1 MRVVQTGS
9 PTGLVGLIGVLPAT
23 LLLVGLL
30 GGLTATVGLTGTG
43 WAVGLACGVV
53 LAALLGTALSREGAA
68 PLSPADRITLTRAVG
83 ACGVA
88 ALTADAF
95 VGSPAVGALVGL
107 AGVGLVLDAVDGQV
121 ARRTGTVSARGA
133 RFDMEVDAF
142 LILVLSVY
150 VARGSGT
157 WVLLIGL
164 ARYAILLAGW
174 LVPWL
179 RGSLPARRWRKVVAA
194 VQGVVLVVVAA
205 DVLPPRVEVALL
217 AGALGLL
224 AASFGSQVWLLRAHR
239 PPAPAAVPGPART
252 ALGWALHGAAVV
264 LLWAALVAPD
274 RWGGVQPGAFLR
286 IPLEGLVVVA
296 VVLLLPRPV
305 RRPAAATAGVALAV
319 LTLVRLLDM
328 GFVAALGRP
337 FDPVA
342 DWRYSGS
349 AVSLLADSV
358 GRRGATLAVLAA
370 VLLTAAVLVVVPL
383 AAVRVT
389 GLADRH
395 RRASYRSL
403 VVLGL
408 AWMLGAVS
416 GLQLFPG
423 APVASVDAAVLAR
436 DHVSQVR
443 ATLRDQARFA
453 KALETDPLAAT
464 PDSGLL
470 AGLRGKDVL
479 VVFVES
485 YGRVA
490 VEGSSFSPG
499 VDAVLDSGTRQL
511 RGSGYSARSAFL
523 TSSTFGGLSWLAH
536 STVQSG
542 LWINSQQRYDD
553 LVASDRSTLAGAFR
567 RAGWRTVADVP
578 SNRRDW
584 PQGRSFFGFDR
595 VYGAGDVG
603 YAGPSFSYATMP
615 DQYVLSAFRR
625 LELAPRDRAPVMA
638 EIDLVSSHTPWAP
651 LPTAVPW
658 ADVGDGSVFDGMPAR
673 GDSAHAV
680 WRHPADV
687 RAAYGRSVEYSLS
700 TLVSF
705 VRTSPD
711 PNLVLVVLGDHQPAT
726 IVSGEGASHDVPV
739 SVIAHDPAVLR
750 RISGWGWHPGL
761 NPGPDAPVWRMD
773 AFRDRFLSAFAGA
786 SVAPAPVLAPRGAP

>member
-1 MRVVQTGS
+1 MQGVV
-9 PTGLVGLIGVLPAT
+9 LLAVAAAGVLPAR
-23 LLLVGLL
+23 V
-30 GGLTATVGLTGTG
+30 
-43 WAVGLACGVV
+43 
-53 LAALLGTALSREGAA
+53 
-68 PLSPADRITLTRAVG
+68 
-83 ACGVA
+83 
-88 ALTADAF
+88 
-95 VGSPAVGALVGL
+95 
-107 AGVGLVLDAVDGQV
+107 
-121 ARRTGTVSARGA
+121 
-133 RFDMEVDAF
+133 
-142 LILVLSVY
+142 
-150 VARGSGT
+150 
-157 WVLLIGL
+157 
-164 ARYAILLAGW
+164 
-174 LVPWL
+174 
-179 RGSLPARRWRKVVAA
+179 
-194 VQGVVLVVVAA
+194 A
-205 DVLPPRVEVALL
+205 DVLL

-224 AASFGSQVWLLRAHR
+224 AASFGSQVWLLRRQRATAT
-239 PPAPAAVPGPART
+239 APVPTPGRART
-252 ALGWALHGAAVV
+252 AVGWALHGAAVV
-264 LLWAALVAPD
+264 LLWSALVAPD
-274 RWGGVQPGAFLR
+274 RWGGVRPGAFAR

-296 VVLLLPRPV
+296 LVLLLPRRV

-337 FDPVA
+337 FDPVV

-370 VLLTAAVLVVVPL
+370 GLLTVAVLVAVPL

-395 RRASYRSL
+395 RPASYRSL

-436 DHVSQVR
+436 DHVAQVR

-453 KALETDPLAAT
+453 RALETDPLATT

-479 VVFVES
+479 VTFVES
-485 YGRVA
+485 DGRVA
-490 VEGSSFSPG
+490 VEGSTFSPG

-511 RGSGYSARSAFL
+511 HRAGWSARSAFL
-523 TSSTFGGLSWLAH
+523 TSPTFGGLSWLAH

-542 LWINSQQRYDD
+542 LWIDNQQRYDD
-553 LVASDRSTLAGAFR
+553 LVASDRSTLAGAFG

-625 LELAPRDRAPVMA
+625 LELAPRHRAPVMA

-658 ADVGDGSVFDGMPAR
+658 ASVGDGSVFDGMPER
-673 GDSAHAV
+673 GDSPDAV

-687 RAAYGRSVEYSLS
+687 RAAYGRSVEYTLA

-705 VRTSPD
+705 VRHSRD
-711 PNLVLVVLGDHQPAT
+711 RNLVLVVLGDHQPAT

-739 SVIAHDPAVLR
+739 TVIAHDPAVLR

-761 NPGPDAPVWRMD
+761 NPGADAPVWRMD
-773 AFRDRFLSAFAGA
+773 AFRDRFLSAFAGP
-786 SVAPAPVLAPRGAP
+786 SVAPAPVLALRGAP

>member
-1 MRVVQTGS
+1 MR
-9 PTGLVGLIGVLPAT
+9 LVHIW
-23 LLLVGLL
+23 VGLL
-30 GGLTATVGLTGTG
+30 LGALLAGLAAIVGLTATGWVVGLT
-43 WAVGLACGVV
+43 CGAL
-53 LAALLGTALSREGAA
+53 LAALLGAA
-68 PLSPADRITLTRAVG
+68 VARDATPLGPADRITLTRAVG

-88 ALTADAF
+88 ALTGDAL

-107 AGVGLVLDAVDGQV
+107 AGIGLVLDAVDGPV
-121 ARRTGTVSARGA
+121 ARHTGTVSARGA

-150 VARGSGT
+150 VARGSGA

-164 ARYAILLAGW
+164 ARYLILLAGW

-194 VQGVVLVVVAA
+194 
-205 DVLPPRVEVALL
+205 
-217 AGALGLL
+217 LGLL
-224 AASFGSQVWLLRAHR
+224 AASFGSQVWLLRQQRTA
-239 PPAPAAVPGPART
+239 APAAGPRPART
-252 ALGWALHGAAVV
+252 AVGWALHGAALL

-274 RWGGVQPGAFLR
+274 RWGGLQPGAFAR

-296 VVLLLPRPV
+296 VVLLLPQRV
-305 RRPAAATAGVALAV
+305 RRPAAAAAGVALAV
-319 LTLVRLLDM
+319 LTLVRLLDI

-337 FDPVA
+337 FDPVV
-342 DWRYSGS
+342 DWRYAGS

-370 VLLTAAVLVVVPL
+370 ALLTVAVLVVVPL

-395 RRASYRSL
+395 RPASYRSL

-416 GLQLFPG
+416 GLQLYPG

-436 DHVSQVR
+436 DHVAQVR

-453 KALETDPLAAT
+453 RALETDQLATT
-464 PDSGLL
+464 PDAGLL

-479 VVFVES
+479 VAFVES

-490 VEGSSFSPG
+490 VQDSSFSPG

-511 RGSGYSARSAFL
+511 HRAGYSARSAFL
-523 TSSTFGGLSWLAH
+523 TSPTFGGLSWLAH
-536 STVQSG
+536 STLQSG
-542 LWINSQQRYDD
+542 LWIDGQQRYDD
-553 LVASDRSTLAGAFR
+553 LVASQRSTLADAFR

-584 PQGRSFFGFDR
+584 SEGRSFFGFDR
-595 VYGAGDVG
+595 VYGASDVG
-603 YAGPSFSYATMP
+603 YAGPPFSYATMP

-625 LELAPRDRAPVMA
+625 LELAPRHRAPVMA

-658 ADVGDGSVFDGMPAR
+658 SAVGDGSVFDGMPER
-673 GDSAHAV
+673 GDSPDAV

-711 PNLVLVVLGDHQPAT
+711 RNLVLVVLGDHQPAT

-750 RISGWGWHPGL
+750 RISGWGWHRGL

-773 AFRDRFLSAFAGA
+773 AFRDRFLAAYAGP
-786 SVAPAPVLAPRGAP
+786 SVAPAPVLALRGAP